1 MQSES
6 ISEIINLNNI
16 KSDKSKEGV
25 GSQSINATNSTTTT
39 KNTTTTSHTA
49 NLPTAR
55 FEAMLNMIMT
65 NGSAITNMQSIV

>member
-25 GSQSINATNSTTTT
+25 GSQSINATNSTTT